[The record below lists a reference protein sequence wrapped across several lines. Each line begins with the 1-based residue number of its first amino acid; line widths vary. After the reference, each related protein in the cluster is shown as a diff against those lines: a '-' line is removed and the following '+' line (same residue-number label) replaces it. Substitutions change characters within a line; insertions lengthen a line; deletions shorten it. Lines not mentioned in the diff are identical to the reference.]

1 MMQEKL
7 IILMKERN
15 VTNKKLADII
25 GVSEKQ
31 LGYKIKG
38 KSDFKSSEMFKIAD
52 YFKVNIDD
60 IFLPSMYEN
69 GTNSNDLVTELED
82 FIAEGDKKWY
92 PNI

>member
-1 MMQEKL
+1 MQEKL

-69 GTNSNDLVTELED
+69 GTNSNNLVTELED
-82 FIAEGDKKWY
+82 FIAEDDKK
-92 PNI
+92 